1 MYICMYNEL
10 FCDKKNYFFFYI
22 FVYICVEFSIDCYIY
37 ICILLI
43 SYLFMYDWVISSDV
57 ISSICLYEEI
67 NYNGE

>member
-10 FCDKKNYFFFYI
+10 FCDKIFLFVYI

-43 SYLFMYDWVISSDV
+43 SYLFMYDWVIGSDV

>member
-10 FCDKKNYFFFYI
+10 FCDKNYFFFYI

-43 SYLFMYDWVISSDV
+43 SYLFMYDWVIGSDV

>member
-10 FCDKKNYFFFYI
+10 FCDKKILKN
-22 FVYICVEFSIDCYIY
+22 CYIY

>member
-10 FCDKKNYFFFYI
+10 FCDKNFLFVYI

-57 ISSICLYEEI
+57 ISSIYLYEEI

>member
-10 FCDKKNYFFFYI
+10 FCDKKFLFVYI

-43 SYLFMYDWVISSDV
+43 SYLFMYDWVISS
-57 ISSICLYEEI
+57 ICLYEEI

>member
-10 FCDKKNYFFFYI
+10 FCDKKKFFFYI

>member
-10 FCDKKNYFFFYI
+10 FCDKNNFFFYI